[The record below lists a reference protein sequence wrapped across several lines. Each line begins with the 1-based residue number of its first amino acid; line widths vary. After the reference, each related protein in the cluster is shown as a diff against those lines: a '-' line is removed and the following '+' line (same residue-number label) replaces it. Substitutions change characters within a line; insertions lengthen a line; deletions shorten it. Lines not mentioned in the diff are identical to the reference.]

1 MENTFTN
8 LGSLVDTII
17 DYRGK
22 TPLKLNGQWEE
33 SSIGNY
39 RALSAK
45 NVKTGQIVQH
55 DEIRYVSPELYKKW
69 MKIEIQRGDIIITSE
84 APFGQIFHWDSDEKI
99 VLSQRLF
106 AIRLNKKINSKYAYY
121 YFTSQSFQAELKAR
135 STGSTVEGLRQPAL
149 LKSTFAYPDYQTQ
162 TKIANVL
169 SNYDKLID
177 INKQKIELLEKTI
190 ESVYKEWFVRFKYPG
205 YENCE
210 FDNGLP
216 NNWHYEKFGK
226 IINIIRGVSYSTEEI
241 NCDENTLNVQKLIS
255 LKNIAAFGGYRNDSM
270 KYYSGKFKQSQIVKE
285 NDLVMGVTDMT
296 QDRRTVGHVALIPNI
311 EGVITADLIKLNSS
325 VDNIYLYCLFR
336 YGNYS
341 KYISQ
346 FGNGANVIHL
356 RPECLKNRDLL
367 IPDDKTISSFCSII
381 SPVISEINILNDSID
396 NLTKQRDAL
405 LPRLMSG
412 RLIV

>member
-190 ESVYKEWFVRFKYPG
+190 ESIYKEWFVRFRFPG
-205 YENCE
+205 YENYEFDAGKPIGWVSENDNKTELKPKAWSYGELDNICE
-210 FDNGLP
+210 F
-216 NNWHYEKFGK
+216 KRGK
-226 IINIIRGVSYSTEEI
+226 N
-241 NCDENTLNVQKLIS
+241 
-255 LKNIAAFGGYRNDSM
+255 
-270 KYYSGKFKQSQIVKE
+270 
-285 NDLVMGVTDMT
+285 
-296 QDRRTVGHVALIPNI
+296 
-311 EGVITADLIKLNSS
+311 ITADEMIQGEIPVISAGLNPSGYHNKANVCGSS
-325 VDNIYLYCLFR
+325 LTISASGANAGYLSYHLDDIWAADCSYCQ
-336 YGNYS
+336 S
-341 KYISQ
+341 KYIW
-346 FGNGANVIHL
+346 FVYNT
-356 RPECLKNRDLL
+356 LKYLQ
-367 IPDDKTISSFCSII
+367 
-381 SPVISEINILNDSID
+381 PVITNMQIGSAQPHVYAKNINKLSVILPEEQLIKRFCEFVNPIYDEIGLLEKQNI
-396 NLTKQRDAL
+396 NLEKQRDAL